1 VAIQR
6 VKLEVRTRDGVGR
19 KGLRAVREAGDI
31 PGVIYRTGDSTPI
44 TINARDLRH
53 AVSGPGGMHALMDVV
68 VDGGKDARAA
78 IIKDIQVDPVRDR
91 VVHVDFHEIRL
102 DQKIATVVPVH
113 LEGSPAGVNM
123 GGVLSQ
129 PTHEVNISVLPTE
142 IPESLSADVSA
153 LEIGGSLR
161 LSDIAAPEG
170 VELLDDPDSTVLAT
184 VTAPIAEEEPEVE
197 EGLEEGEEA
206 AAEGEAPE
214 GEAEA
219 AGEEAP
225 AEE

>member
-6 VKLEVRTRDGVGR
+6 VKLEVRTRDSVGR
-19 KGLRAVREAGDI
+19 KHVRAVREAGDI
-31 PGVIYRTGDSTPI
+31 PGVIYSTGDSTPI
-44 TINARDLRH
+44 AISARDLRH

-113 LEGSPAGVNM
+113 LTGSPAGVNM

-129 PTHEVNISVLPTE
+129 PTHEVNISVLPTA
-142 IPESLSADVSA
+142 IPESLTADVSA
-153 LEIGGSLR
+153 LSIGGSLR
-161 LSDIAAPEG
+161 LADIAAPEG
-170 VELLDDPDSTVLAT
+170 VEFLDDPESTVLAA
-184 VTAPIAEEEPEVE
+184 VIAPIAEEEPEVE
-197 EGLEEGEEA
+197 EGLEGEEA

-214 GEAEA
+214 GGS

>member
-1 VAIQR
+1 VAIER

-19 KGLRAVREAGDI
+19 KHVRAVREAGDI
-31 PGVIYRTGDSTPI
+31 PGVIYRTGESTPI
-44 TINARDLRH
+44 AINARDLRH
-53 AVSGPGGMHALMDVV
+53 AVTGPGGMHALMDVV
-68 VDGGKDARAA
+68 VDGGKTARAA

-91 VVHVDFHEIRL
+91 VVHVDFHEIPL
-102 DQKIATVVPVH
+102 DQKIATVVPIH

-142 IPESLSADVSA
+142 IPESLSADVSG

-161 LSDIAAPEG
+161 LADIAAPEG
-170 VELLDDPDSTVLAT
+170 VEFLDDPDSTVLAT

-206 AAEGEAPE
+206 AEGEAPE
-214 GEAEA
+214 GEAEQ

>member
-1 VAIQR
+1 MAIER

-19 KGLRAVREAGDI
+19 KHLRAVRQAGDI

-68 VDGGKDARAA
+68 VDGDKDARAA

-91 VVHVDFHEIRL
+91 VVHIDFHEIRL
-102 DQKIATVVPVH
+102 DQKIATVVPIH

-142 IPESLSADVSA
+142 IPESLTADVSA
-153 LEIGGSLR
+153 LAIGGSLR
-161 LSDIAAPEG
+161 LADIAAPEG
-170 VELLDDPDSTVLAT
+170 VEFLDDPDGTVLAT
-184 VTAPIAEEEPEVE
+184 VTAPIAEEVPEVE
-197 EGLEEGEEA
+197 EGVEGEEA
-206 AAEGEAPE
+206 APEGEAPE
-214 GEAEA
+214 GEAA
-219 AGEEAP
+219 DEEAP